1 MLRVIFAVSWNQH
14 WRKNWKRERKKKKKK
29 KTKMKIV
36 KIYKDVTIE
45 L

>member
-29 KTKMKIV
+29 TKMKIV
-36 KIYKDVTIE
+36 KIYNDVTIE

>member
-14 WRKNWKRERKKKKKK
+14 WRKNWKRERKKKK
-29 KTKMKIV
+29 TKMKIV
-36 KIYKDVTIE
+36 KIYNDVTIE